1 MAITMSRIY
10 WWFQT
15 GDVKWACS
23 FLRIHLIS
31 MTDYMKC
38 DNNNT
43 NCPKPPLSIHLFS
56 TSCSV
61 NFFFFFCQHWA
72 ALALIAPP
80 LPLIHLGS
88 PISFEEP
95 PADSVINSPPCGDAL
110 NKMCSSLPV
119 PWRWWS
125 HTRRVLGSTHF
136 PGESHHTHSCTNM
149 DNTRICSHSPLP
161 ASPPFNDWACFK
173 FLDRMH

>member
-61 NFFFFFCQHWA
+61 NFFFFFASTEQLWLSSLHLSLSFI
-72 ALALIAPP
+72 LALLSALRNLQLTLWSTRPHAVMP
-80 LPLIHLGS
+80 LMRCARLFPSRGDDDHTHVGYLAQLTSLGS
-88 PISFEEP
+88 PITHTHAQIWIIQES
-95 PADSVINSPPCGDAL
+95 AHIHHC
-110 NKMCSSLPV
+110 LPV
-119 PWRWWS
+119 
-125 HTRRVLGSTHF
+125 
-136 PGESHHTHSCTNM
+136 
-149 DNTRICSHSPLP
+149 LP
-161 ASPPFNDWACFK
+161 
-173 FLDRMH
+173 